1 VLIARVRGLIGR
13 NPSEQELD
21 DELRFHLEMRV
32 EDLLRTGLPPE
43 EARAAALRD
52 FGGVESTKERYR
64 ETRAFMWVENSVRDV
79 VYGSRSL
86 ARDWAFSVVAV
97 LSLTLGIG
105 GNTSIF
111 SLMDTVLFRSL
122 PVHNPAQLRFI
133 RKTGGRFPA
142 SYFSLPYYLQMRNHR
157 ELADDMLAFFDA
169 AGTLQVSVD
178 ASDSRAQ
185 PEVVHAQLVSGN
197 YFSVLGVRPIVGRA
211 LPVERDS
218 AKHSE
223 PLAVISYSYWH
234 RRFRGAPTAVGA
246 KILINGNPFTVIGV
260 TPPEFAGLTPGAPPD
275 ITAPLTLQPLIWLE
289 PGTSVLSN
297 ARFGWLRLLL
307 RLRAEIPEQ
316 AARAGLSVISRQI
329 DESLG
334 VRAAAQRRN
343 DVGHIELLPGERGLD
358 ALRLRF
364 SKPLLVLMALVGF
377 VLLAACAN
385 IAVLLLARAANRQ
398 HEIGTRLA
406 LGATSGRL
414 MRQLLAESSVIAV
427 AGSLLGL
434 LFAYSGSEFLLKL
447 LADSPIPI
455 RLTFTIDGHL
465 LAFVAALTV
474 LTALICG
481 LFPAMQAIK
490 LAIASSFWRGGR
502 AGKNSRPGH
511 ARFSRWKVLVVF
523 QIALSLVLLVAAG
536 LFIGTLKN
544 LQEVDAGFE
553 PHDLLLVTVDPSLAG
568 YHEPLLSNAY
578 AELLSRMRQI
588 PGVASATMTSHSL
601 VSPGIDD
608 AGFTVPGRTPKPGE
622 PRGVNLDLVASDF
635 FETMRVP
642 VVLGRGIMPQD
653 GDTNYRVAVITE
665 SIAKQYFRGENPIGK
680 HASVGGPPIEIVGVT
695 QDIKFNSLHDEGSRV
710 VYVPYL
716 QRPTWHPAPSQMTF
730 ALRTVEPHSD
740 ALAST
745 VRQLMSRYDR
755 DLPITS
761 IKTAERQIT
770 ESLVQERLLAW
781 LSVGFGVLG
790 LTLACVGVAG
800 TMADATASRRNEIGI
815 RMAIGAQRS
824 NVIWTFL
831 KEALGLSVAGSLLGL
846 LLAHVLSKSAISLL
860 FAMKA
865 IEPGTMALAALLLI
879 ISVIGAALIPAWRAS
894 RVDPV
899 RALRCE

>member
-1 VLIARVRGLIGR
+1 
-13 NPSEQELD
+13 
-21 DELRFHLEMRV
+21 
-32 EDLLRTGLPPE
+32 
-43 EARAAALRD
+43 
-52 FGGVESTKERYR
+52 
-64 ETRAFMWVENSVRDV
+64 
-79 VYGSRSL
+79 
-86 ARDWAFSVVAV
+86 
-97 LSLTLGIG
+97 
-105 GNTSIF
+105 
-111 SLMDTVLFRSL
+111 MDTVLFRSL

-133 RKTGGRFPA
+133 RKAGGRCPA
-142 SYFSLPYYLQMRNHR
+142 SHFSLPYYVQMRNHR

-169 AGTLQVSVD
+169 GGALQVSID
-178 ASDSRAQ
+178 ASGSHAQ

-211 LPVERDS
+211 LPVEADS
-218 AKHSE
+218 AQHSE
-223 PLAVISYSYWH
+223 ALAVISYSYWH

-275 ITAPLTLQPLIWLE
+275 VTAPLTLQPLIWLE
-289 PGTSVLSN
+289 PGTSILSN
-297 ARFGWLRLLL
+297 ARFGWLRLML
-307 RLRAEIPEQ
+307 RLRAEVQEQ
-316 AARAGLSVISRQI
+316 AVRAGLSVISRQV

-334 VRAAAQRRN
+334 VRPAAQRPN

-385 IAVLLLARAANRQ
+385 IAVLLLARARQ

-427 AGSLLGL
+427 AGSILGL
-434 LFAYSGSEFLLKL
+434 LFAYAGSELLLKF

-455 RLTFTIDGHL
+455 RLTFSIDGRL

-474 LTALICG
+474 ITALICG

-502 AGKNSRPGH
+502 AGENSRPGH

-544 LQEVDAGFE
+544 LQGVDAGFD

-578 AELLSRMRQI
+578 GELLSRMRQI
-588 PGVASATMTSHSL
+588 PGVASVTMTSHSL

-642 VVLGRGIMPQD
+642 VVLGRGIMRQD

-665 SIAKQYFRGENPIGK
+665 SIAKQYFSGENSIGK
-680 HASVGGPPIEIVGVT
+680 HASIGGPPIEIVGVT

-716 QRPTWHPAPSQMTF
+716 QRPTWHPTPSQMTF

-745 VRQLMSRYDR
+745 VRQLIARYDR
-755 DLPITS
+755 YLPITS
-761 IKTAERQIT
+761 IKPAEQQIT
-770 ESLVQERLLAW
+770 ESLVQERLLAS

-790 LTLACVGVAG
+790 LTLAVSESRARWLTLQPAEG
-800 TMADATASRRNEIGI
+800 TKSEYEWPLAR
-815 RMAIGAQRS
+815 
-824 NVIWTFL
+824 
-831 KEALGLSVAGSLLGL
+831 KEA
-846 LLAHVLSKSAISLL
+846 
-860 FAMKA
+860 M
-865 IEPGTMALAALLLI
+865 
-879 ISVIGAALIPAWRAS
+879 
-894 RVDPV
+894 
-899 RALRCE
+899 